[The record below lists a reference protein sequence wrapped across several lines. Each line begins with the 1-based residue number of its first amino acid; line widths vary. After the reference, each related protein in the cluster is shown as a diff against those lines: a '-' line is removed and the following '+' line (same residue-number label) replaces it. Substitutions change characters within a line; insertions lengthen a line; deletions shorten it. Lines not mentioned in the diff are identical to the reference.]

1 MYDYEK
7 LIAHVGLSPYL
18 LFLVFCTSVQV
29 WPAGL
34 NNVGAMFLMATP
46 EYHVKQHWFDQL
58 AMSNCTE
65 LYQAS
70 QWNGSFPVH
79 YAGLARSLEKG
90 NITDSYD
97 NCKLYTHT
105 DNQLDEI
112 LVTAGRDLSCEE
124 LYNAVDEKS
133 HQHGDHFNTTN
144 GNEYWF
150 GAHKSG
156 MTSTTATDFKLV
168 CDRAYLDTYIKSS
181 YMVGFAVG
189 AMVFGPLSDNKGR
202 KWVMQVTSVGAF
214 IADVAIVFSVNWIM
228 FAVARFVAAA
238 CISGLYVAAFTY
250 AMEILQPKY
259 RSFTGV
265 NIQTQFAVGY
275 VMLGFMSLVPWF
287 HDWRYFSAAITVVSF
302 FGAVVSFYV
311 PESPAWQFTKGQ
323 VDEALITCED
333 ILERKTGETSF
344 PQHVMQGGTSEFI
357 IDRFRFDCYH

>member
-7 LIAHVGLSPYL
+7 LISHVGLSPYL
-18 LFLVFCTSVQV
+18 IFLIFCTSVQI

-34 NNVGAMFLMATP
+34 NNMAPMFLMATP
-46 EYHVKQHWFDQL
+46 DHHVKQHWFEQL
-58 AMSNCTE
+58 EQSNCTE
-65 LYQAS
+65 QYQAN
-70 QWNGSFPVH
+70 QWNGSYPIH
-79 YAGLARSLEKG
+79 YAGLARKLDKG
-90 NITDSYD
+90 NVTDNYD

-105 DNQLDEI
+105 DDQLESL
-112 LVTAGRDLSCEE
+112 LVTAGYNMQVKYDSCDE
-124 LYNAVDEKS
+124 LYDAVDAQS
-133 HQHGDHFNTTN
+133 HQFGDYSNTTN
-144 GNEYWF
+144 GDAYWY
-150 GAHKSG
+150 GVHKSG
-156 MTSTTATDFKLV
+156 MTSTTATDFELV
-168 CDRAYLDTYIKSS
+168 CDRANLATYIKSS

-202 KWVMQVTSVGAF
+202 KWVMQITSVGAF

-228 FAVARFVAAA
+228 FAVARFVAAT

-265 NIQTQFAVGY
+265 NIQAQFAVGY

-302 FGAVVSFYV
+302 LGAAAAFYV

-323 VDEALITCED
+323 VDDALITCED
-333 ILERKTGETSF
+333 ILERKTGEASF
-344 PQHVMQGGTSEFI
+344 PQHVIQEGTST
-357 IDRFRFDCYH
+357 CLGSH